1 MRHVGNFDI
10 GNGETIEVH
19 EGGPVGSA
27 VKESLDQ
34 EAVNAFAEEIVK
46 QAKERD
52 LFCNTVTE
60 QDGIIKSIRVYPNGP
75 GGNVMFVR
83 VSVWKLIYS
92 IRIGKDK
99 SNKTALTITQMFEA
113 LDKVYKRPLEFKDL
127 NPGGSLTPEDAA
139 QFREGPGP
147 H

>member
-1 MRHVGNFDI
+1 
-10 GNGETIEVH
+10 
-19 EGGPVGSA
+19 
-27 VKESLDQ
+27 
-34 EAVNAFAEEIVK
+34 
-46 QAKERD
+46 
-52 LFCNTVTE
+52 
-60 QDGIIKSIRVYPNGP
+60 
-75 GGNVMFVR
+75 MFVR